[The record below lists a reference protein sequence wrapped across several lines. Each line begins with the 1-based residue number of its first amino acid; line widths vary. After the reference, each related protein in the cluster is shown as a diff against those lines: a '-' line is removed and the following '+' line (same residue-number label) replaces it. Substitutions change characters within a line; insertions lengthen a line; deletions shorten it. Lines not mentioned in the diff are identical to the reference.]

1 MLSAWSATPL
11 KGRAGQAFLFLL
23 YLVLTVGLATVVA
36 FTFDASGG
44 GFLLVLITTGLV
56 LFLPFWKLYKR
67 TLTEL
72 TDE

>member
-23 YLVLTVGLATVVA
+23 YLVLTVGFAAVVA
-36 FTFDASGG
+36 ITFDTVGG
-44 GFLLVLITTGLV
+44 GFLLILVGSGLV

-67 TLTEL
+67 TLTES